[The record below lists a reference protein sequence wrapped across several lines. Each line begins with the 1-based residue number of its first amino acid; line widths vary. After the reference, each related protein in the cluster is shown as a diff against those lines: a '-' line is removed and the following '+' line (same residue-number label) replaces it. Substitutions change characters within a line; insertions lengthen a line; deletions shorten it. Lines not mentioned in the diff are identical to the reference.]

1 MNYPPESLEWRPA
14 IPVGRRRK
22 VGDGMRIYV
31 ISRSLGGIVRC
42 MVKHVNG
49 GNPTMPPPYRLP
61 HANLHSPTGFE
72 CGYGGSGPAD
82 LAASILADFLGVKS
96 RTVAAAYHGKPR
108 RRPPLALKVL
118 LLHEHFKADVIAGL
132 LIGPGGSFEI
142 AGDEIAKWLA
152 EHPHESEK
160 AASA

>member
-1 MNYPPESLEWRPA
+1 
-14 IPVGRRRK
+14 
-22 VGDGMRIYV
+22 MRIYV

-82 LAASILADFLGVKS
+82 LAASILADFSNLNA
-96 RTVAAAYHGKPR
+96 RTVAAAYRGRPSRKPR
-108 RRPPLALKVL
+108 LADAEKVVR
-118 LLHEHFKADVIAGL
+118 LHQDFKAQVIAGL
-132 LIGPGGSFEI
+132 MIGPGGSLEI
-142 AGDEIAKWLA
+142 SGDEIAKWLA
-152 EHPHESEK
+152 EHGESEK